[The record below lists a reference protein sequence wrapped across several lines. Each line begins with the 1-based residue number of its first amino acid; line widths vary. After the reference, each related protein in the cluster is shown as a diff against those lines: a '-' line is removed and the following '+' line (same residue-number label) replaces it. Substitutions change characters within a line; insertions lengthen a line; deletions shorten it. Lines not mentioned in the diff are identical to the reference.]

1 MKIRVDGPD
10 LKLVVAWTEHLT
22 YLLFSLLG
30 RVKYY
35 PEISNEM
42 TIFYLFNEPS

>member
-22 YLLFSLLG
+22 YPLFSLLG
-30 RVKYY
+30 RE
-35 PEISNEM
+35 PDQN
-42 TIFYLFNEPS
+42 IFC